1 MGCVLDETGTDEAE
15 CSRKVTSG
23 RRVTGV
29 IKSLVYTRSLQFE
42 CDRVLHESLLIS
54 VLAYGSEVIIWREK
68 EWSRIGAVHMDN
80 LRGLLAIIR
89 MDKVPNALIRE
100 LCGVT
105 KGVDEK
111 TDESVLRW
119 LGHVEIME
127 NDKIT
132 KKLYVG

>member
-1 MGCVLDETGTDEAE
+1 M
-15 CSRKVTSG
+15 
-23 RRVTGV
+23 
-29 IKSLVYTRSLQFE
+29 
-42 CDRVLHESLLIS
+42 DRT
-54 VLAYGSEVIIWREK
+54 
-68 EWSRIGAVHMDN
+68 
-80 LRGLLAIIR
+80 LAIIR

-132 KKLYVG
+132 KKLYVGESAGSSSVSRPRKRWIDITKDCLKKMCLDVKQARIMVHDRSA

>member
-1 MGCVLDETGTDEAE
+1 M
-15 CSRKVTSG
+15 
-23 RRVTGV
+23 
-29 IKSLVYTRSLQFE
+29 
-42 CDRVLHESLLIS
+42 LHESLLIS
-54 VLAYGSEVIIWREK
+54 VLAYGSEVIIWREN

-132 KKLYVG
+132 KKLYVGESAGSSSVSRPRIDITKDCLKKMCLDVKQARIMVHDRSA